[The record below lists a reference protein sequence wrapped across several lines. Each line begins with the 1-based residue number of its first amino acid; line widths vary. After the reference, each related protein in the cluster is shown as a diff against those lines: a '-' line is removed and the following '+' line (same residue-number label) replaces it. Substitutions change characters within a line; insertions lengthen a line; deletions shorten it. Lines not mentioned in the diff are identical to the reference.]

1 MESDSKDIPWNEI
14 IKKEAVGINNDDL
27 GKVQEVSSVSILT
40 KKGFLNT
47 EFFDIPKSLVERYDG
62 DKVYFTINEEQA
74 RSFSKRN
81 SSITTE
87 KEKEDYSINHSKIT
101 VEDENNDLSSP
112 SSSSSIDSKNNDIVI
127 PLMSEE
133 LVVTKKEVID
143 EVTITKEPT
152 KETKT
157 EQVQLMHEEI
167 NIERRPVNNL
177 TDSANTSTTKEDIP
191 PIESKTEIKIPLKRE
206 EIEVTKKPYVK
217 EEIVIKRKPV
227 SETRRISEEI
237 ITEQIVEPENI

>member
-1 MESDSKDIPWNEI
+1 MESDSKDIPWNEV
-14 IKKEAVGINNDDL
+14 IKKEAVGINNYDL
-27 GKVQEVSSVSILT
+27 GKVQEVGSVSILT

-47 EFFDIPKSLVERYDG
+47 EFFDIPKDLVERYDG
-62 DKVYFTINEEQA
+62 DKVYFKINEEQA

-81 SSITTE
+81 SSITRE
-87 KEKEDYSINHSKIT
+87 NDEDYSITQSKIT
-101 VEDENNDLSSP
+101 GEVENNEVP
-112 SSSSSIDSKNNDIVI
+112 PPSSSIDSKNSDIII

-177 TDSANTSTTKEDIP
+177 TDSANTSTIKDMP

-206 EIEVTKKPYVK
+206 EIKVTKKPYVK

-237 ITEQIVEPENI
+237 ITEQIDEPENI

>member
-47 EFFDIPKSLVERYDG
+47 EFFNIPKNLVERYDG

-81 SSITTE
+81 SSLLTE
-87 KEKEDYSINHSKIT
+87 KEEKEEDSSINQSKIT
-101 VEDENNDLSSP
+101 AEDENNNLSTDYT
-112 SSSSSIDSKNNDIVI
+112 SIDNKNNDIVI

-167 NIERRPVNNL
+167 NIERRPVNHL
-177 TDSANTSTTKEDIP
+177 TDSANISTTKEDIP

-237 ITEQIVEPENI
+237 IT